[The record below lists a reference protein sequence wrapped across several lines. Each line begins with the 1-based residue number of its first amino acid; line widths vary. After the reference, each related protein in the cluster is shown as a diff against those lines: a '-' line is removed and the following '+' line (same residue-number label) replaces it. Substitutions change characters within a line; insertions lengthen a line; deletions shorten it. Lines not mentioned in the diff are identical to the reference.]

1 MLHVDYDY
9 VRAHLTD
16 LRREVRGDRRAA
28 HLARG
33 RRWGRISSWAGDR
46 ARHNLDR
53 VD

>member
-9 VRAHLTD
+9 VRAHLSE
-16 LRREVRGDRRAA
+16 LRREARRDRRATL
-28 HLARG
+28 LARG
-33 RRWGRISSWAGDR
+33 RRWGRVASWAGDR